1 MKQRRNVF
9 IGAAFV
15 AAVAAL
21 GVGSNL
27 LEKRAEAQ
35 AASNVTAPK
44 FEVDPMWPKPLPNG
58 WYLGQVIGVWVDTR
72 DNVWI
77 IHRND
82 SLDTAEAAASQNPP
96 TGTCCKIAP
105 PIIQFDQAGN
115 VVSSFGGPPA
125 DKSYDWPDSNHGI
138 FADSKGFV
146 WIGGNG
152 GTDGLV
158 LKFTRD
164 GKFVKQ
170 FGKKGVMADSN
181 SKDHFFQVA
190 KVFVDEKNN
199 EVYVADGYG
208 NKRVVVMDT
217 ETGEFKR
224 MWGAY
229 GNKPDD
235 TNAGRYNPTAPPAQQ
250 FRNPVHCADL
260 SVDNLVYV
268 CDRVNDRMQVFQK
281 DGKFVKEVFVQKDS
295 LGDGSVWDVAF
306 SKDPQQKYLFM
317 SDGRNS
323 KIRVFDRQ
331 SLTELYNFGEGGH
344 YPGQFYAIH
353 SIAIDSKGNLYTT
366 ETYAGRRVQ
375 KMAAKGM
382 GPVTK
387 KEMGT
392 PWPQSTGR

>member
-1 MKQRRNVF
+1 MKLRRNVF
-9 IGAAFV
+9 IGATFV
-15 AAVAAL
+15 ATLAAMGVAQN
-21 GVGSNL
+21 V
-27 LEKRAEAQ
+27 LEQKAEAQ
-35 AASNVTAPK
+35 AGQAIQAPR
-44 FEVDPMWPKPLPNG
+44 FEVDPMWPLPLPNG
-58 WYLGQVIGVWVDTR
+58 WYLGQVIGVWVDNR
-72 DNVWI
+72 DHVWI
-77 IHRND
+77 IHRSD
-82 SLDTAEAAASQNPP
+82 VLDAAEGAAVQG
-96 TGTCCKIAP
+96 TGLCCRNAP
-105 PIIQFDQAGN
+105 PIIEFDAAGK

-138 FADSKGFV
+138 YVDTEGFV

-170 FGKKGVMADSN
+170 FGKKGVRANSN
-181 SKDHFFQVA
+181 ATDHFFQVA
-190 KVFVDEKNN
+190 KIFVDDKNN
-199 EVYVADGYG
+199 ELYAADGYG

-224 MWGAY
+224 FWGAY

-235 TNAGRYNPTAPPAQQ
+235 TNAGRYNPQAPPAQQ

-260 SVDNLVYV
+260 SNDGFVYV
-268 CDRVNDRMQVFQK
+268 CDRVNDRMQVFTK
-281 DGKFVKEVFVQKDS
+281 DGKFVKEAFYQKDS

-306 SKDPQQKYLFM
+306 SRDPQQKYLYM
-317 SDGRNS
+317 SDGRNA
-323 KIRVFDRQ
+323 KIRVIDRQ
-331 SLTELYNFGEGGH
+331 SLNELYNFGEGGH

-353 SIAIDSKGNLYTT
+353 SIATDSKGNLYTT

-375 KMAAKGM
+375 KMTNKGI
-382 GPVTK
+382 GSVPR

-392 PWPQSTGR
+392 PWPATTR

>member
-9 IGAAFV
+9 IGATFV
-15 AAVAAL
+15 ATLAVL
-21 GVGSNL
+21 GVGQSL

-35 AASNVTAPK
+35 AAANTTAPK
-44 FEVDPMWPKPLPNG
+44 FEVDPMWPQPLPNG

-72 DNVWI
+72 DHVWI
-77 IHRND
+77 IHRSD
-82 SLDTAEAAASQNPP
+82 VLDAAEGAASQNPP
-96 TGTCCKIAP
+96 TGTCCKVAP
-105 PIIQFDQAGN
+105 PIIEFDAAGK

-138 FADSKGFV
+138 FADSEGFV

-170 FGKKGVMADSN
+170 FGKKGVQANSN
-181 SKDHFFQVA
+181 ATDHFFQVA
-190 KVFVDEKNN
+190 KIFVDEKNN
-199 EVYVADGYG
+199 ELYVADGYG

-217 ETGEFKR
+217 ETGVFKR
-224 MWGAY
+224 FWGAY

-235 TNAGRYNPTAPPAQQ
+235 TNAGRYNPQAPPAQQ

-260 SVDNLVYV
+260 SNDGMVYV
-268 CDRVNDRMQVFQK
+268 CDRVNDRMQVFSK
-281 DGKFVKEVFVQKDS
+281 DGKFVKEAFYQKDS

-306 SKDPQQKYLFM
+306 SRDPQQKYLYM
-317 SDGRNS
+317 SDGRNA
-323 KIRVFDRQ
+323 KIRVIDRQ

-353 SIAIDSKGNLYTT
+353 SIATDSKGNLYTT

-375 KMAAKGM
+375 KMVAKGM

-392 PWPQSTGR
+392 PWPQTTGR

>member
-1 MKQRRNVF
+1 MKLRH
-9 IGAAFV
+9 ILTGATFV
-15 AAVAAL
+15 AALAAL
-21 GVGSNL
+21 GVGQHL
-27 LEKRAEAQ
+27 LQQRAEAQ
-35 AASNVTAPK
+35 AGSTITAPR
-44 FEVDPMWPKPLPNG
+44 FEVDPMWPQPLPNG
-58 WYLGQVIGVWVDTR
+58 YYFGQVIGVWVDTQ
-72 DNVWI
+72 DHVWI
-77 IHRND
+77 VHRPD
-82 SLDTAEAAASQNPP
+82 VLDAAEGAASQNPP
-96 TGTCCKIAP
+96 TGACCKIAP
-105 PIIQFDQAGN
+105 PIVEFDAAGKLVN
-115 VVSSFGGPPA
+115 AWGGPPA

-138 FADSKGFV
+138 FADNEGFV

-158 LKFTRD
+158 LKFTRQ

-170 FGKKGVMADSN
+170 FGKKGVTANSN
-181 SKDHFFQVA
+181 ATDHFFQVA

-217 ETGEFKR
+217 ETGQFKR
-224 MWGAY
+224 FWGAY

-260 SVDNLVYV
+260 SNDGFVYV
-268 CDRVNDRMQVFQK
+268 CDRVNDRLQVFSK

-306 SKDPQQKYLFM
+306 SKDPQQKYLYM
-317 SDGRNS
+317 SDGRNA

-331 SLTELYNFGEGGH
+331 TLTELYNFGEGGH

-353 SIAIDSKGNLYTT
+353 SIAVDSKGNLYTT
-366 ETYAGRRVQ
+366 ETYAGRRLQ
-375 KMAAKGM
+375 KMVAKGV
-382 GPVTK
+382 GTIPR

-392 PWPQSTGR
+392 PWPQSTSR